1 MKNHPV
7 LRSPKFKRAVQ
18 QRQGKNYGLYTMSSK
33 TRAQSDEN
41 QIEYLKKCYT
51 FNSKPRYSTT
61 YEQEAVDLLC
71 PRLININIMLISLS
85 KQVNIAA
92 RTTVFDQSWPNL
104 SQEHRLKWLKAPKV
118 DMWKCHFQQN
128 NVIHAIYYFIYV
140 KKKSISTKGP
150 FWNEA
155 VNCFKKKSATA
166 IWSLGP
172 LFWATIP
179 SWALQWQFNFKRF
192 TASCLNGARRS
203 EMNRSHQILAP

>member
-33 TRAQSDEN
+33 ARAQSDEN
-41 QIEYLKKCYT
+41 QIGNLKKCYT
-51 FNSKPRYSTT
+51 FHSKPRYSTT
-61 YEQEAVDLLC
+61 YKQEAVDLLC

-85 KQVNIAA
+85 KQVNIAT

-155 VNCFKKKSATA
+155 VNRLKKKNLPQQYDHWGHCSEQLFQVELCSG
-166 IWSLGP
+166 SL
-172 LFWATIP
+172 I
-179 SWALQWQFNFKRF
+179 
-192 TASCLNGARRS
+192 LNGSLHLVWMGLDGATWIAS
-203 EMNRSHQILAP
+203 IKF

>member
-7 LRSPKFKRAVQ
+7 LRNPKFKRAVQ

-92 RTTVFDQSWPNL
+92 RTTVFDQS
-104 SQEHRLKWLKAPKV
+104 
-118 DMWKCHFQQN
+118 
-128 NVIHAIYYFIYV
+128 
-140 KKKSISTKGP
+140 
-150 FWNEA
+150 
-155 VNCFKKKSATA
+155 
-166 IWSLGP
+166 
-172 LFWATIP
+172 
-179 SWALQWQFNFKRF
+179 
-192 TASCLNGARRS
+192 
-203 EMNRSHQILAP
+203 